1 MNLKIISDDT
11 FRILDK
17 NIKSYTDSYIN
28 DIRSTLTKKFNQGEI
43 SKKDYE
49 EQYKLET
56 KKIIDNRNEIN
67 TKIYEYLANRKY
79 DKEDFVN
86 SGREL
91 KSMGLRRVVDLTGI
105 ETIVK
110 NVQDKKKLEQFS
122 GQKIK
127 GNPDVVLVDMYF
139 GIHLHNLL
147 RLSRS
152 EASRT
157 ELWNSLALN
166 PSIVEYLK
174 YRSELWRTEPPK
186 LKKNYFFTYGISDFV
201 VGNHLARPW
210 WATELSRNG
219 KDYSTSIDAFL
230 QTEIFI
236 MRWNNMDLMHN
247 KLWALTII
255 DFFSKTKFSVA
266 MREVRLHFRR
276 AMNDYA
282 ASGKFNIDFSN
293 NINIDHEKFKEW
305 QDDKYD
311 GTKIE
316 GPKDFSVSQSLI
328 KEKSKILKDIA
339 KLTQDTRGNTF
350 IK

>member
-1 MNLKIISDDT
+1 MKLKIISDDI
-11 FRILDK
+11 FRTIDK
-17 NIKSYTDSYIN
+17 NLKKHTDSYIS
-28 DIRSTLTKKFNQGEI
+28 DTRSTLTKQFKQGNI
-43 SKKDYE
+43 SKKDYD

-67 TKIYEYLANRKY
+67 ADIYLDLTNRKF
-79 DKEDFVN
+79 DKDDFM
-86 SGREL
+86 SAEREL
-91 KSMGLRRVVDLTGI
+91 KSIGLLRTIDLTGI

-110 NVQDKKKLEQFS
+110 NVQDKKKLEKFS
-122 GQKIK
+122 GQKIE

-139 GIHLHNLL
+139 GIHLHNFL

-166 PSIVEYLK
+166 PSIIKYVK
-174 YRSELWRTEPPK
+174 YRSELWRSEPPK

-282 ASGKFNIDFSN
+282 ASGNFNVDFSN
-293 NINIDHEKFKEW
+293 NIKIDHEKFKEW
-305 QDDKYD
+305 QDNKYD
-311 GTKIE
+311 ENKIE
-316 GPKDFSVSQSLI
+316 GPGDFIVSKSLI
-328 KEKSKILKDIA
+328 KEKSKIFKDIA
-339 KLTQDTRGNTF
+339 KLTRDTRGNTF